1 VRAQRHL
8 VPKLAGGSR
17 LVLDEEEMRDW
28 GRHLG
33 REIVPPLL
41 ITLTGELGTGKTSLA
56 QAICAGY
63 GVEDAVTSPTFALVQ
78 RYSAPKSPVYHVDLY
93 RLKGESEL
101 TNIGWEDLLVEH
113 ALVIVEWPE
122 RAGTRIPEDHLPLDI
137 DYVPGD
143 PQRRVLLAG

>member
-1 VRAQRHL
+1 
-8 VPKLAGGSR
+8 
-17 LVLDEEEMRDW
+17 MRDW
-28 GRHLG
+28 GRALG

-41 ITLTGELGTGKTSLA
+41 ITLTGELGTGTTTLA

-78 RYSAPKSPVYHVDLY
+78 RYSAPRSPVYHVDLY

-101 TNIGWEDLLVEH
+101 TNIGWEDLLSEH
-113 ALVIVEWPE
+113 AMVIVEWPE

>member
-1 VRAQRHL
+1 
-8 VPKLAGGSR
+8 
-17 LVLDEEEMRDW
+17 MRDW

-143 PQRRVLLAG
+143 AQRRVLLAG